1 MENKT
6 YVGIDVSKNTLDLAL
21 HGELKTRNFTND
33 QPGIEKIVKLLKS
46 LSPTLVVL
54 EATGNY
60 EFPIVAELGVGGV
73 PTVVVNP
80 RQIRDF
86 ARSAGVLAKT
96 DILDARII
104 AWFAA
109 AMQPAPRPIPE
120 MEAQD
125 LGAIIARRRQVV
137 EMLTAEKNRL
147 GNALKAVKPRI
158 RAHIVWLEKELD
170 DINASLRQKVK
181 DSPVWQENDKIL
193 QSVPGVGPTLS
204 TTLLAELPELGNLNR
219 KQVAALVG
227 VAPLNRD
234 SGTMRGKRTSW
245 GGRKTVRKALY
256 MATLT
261 ATRFNPLIK
270 RFYERLCTAGK
281 VKKVAITACM
291 HKLLTVLNAM
301 SKNRSCWPNEVV
313 LFLGSSS

>member
-1 MENKT
+1 LEKKT
-6 YVGIDVSKNTLDLAL
+6 YAGIDVSKNTLDVAL
-21 HGELKTRNFTND
+21 HGEKKTWNFPND
-33 QPGIEKIVKLLKS
+33 QSGIEKVVNLLKS
-46 LSPTLVVL
+46 LSPELVVL
-54 EATGNY
+54 EATGSY
-60 EFPIVAELGVGGV
+60 EFPLAAELGVGGM

-96 DILDARII
+96 DVLDARII
-104 AWFAA
+104 ARFAA
-109 AMQPAPRPIPE
+109 TVQPIPRPMPD
-120 MEAQD
+120 MEAQE

-147 GNALKAVKPRI
+147 GNALRCVKPRI
-158 RAHIVWLEKELD
+158 RSHIVWLEKELY
-170 DINASLRQKVK
+170 DINTSLQQKVK
-181 DSPVWQENDKIL
+181 DSPIWQEKDKIL
-193 QSVPGVGPTLS
+193 QSVPGVGPTVS
-204 TTLLAELPELGNLNR
+204 TTLLAELPELGTLNR

-270 RFYERLCTAGK
+270 RFYERLCAAGK
-281 VKKVAITACM
+281 VKKEALTACM
-291 HKLLTVLNAM
+291 RKLLSVLNAM
-301 SKNRSCWPNEVV
+301 IRNHTCWQDEVACIT
-313 LFLGSSS
+313 GHCS

>member
-1 MENKT
+1 LEKKT

-21 HGELKTRNFTND
+21 HGELKTWNFTND
-33 QPGIEKIVKLLKS
+33 QPGIEKVVKLLKS
-46 LSPTLVVL
+46 LSPVLVVL

-60 EFPIVAELGVGGV
+60 EFPMVAELGVGGV

-96 DILDARII
+96 DTLDARVI
-104 AWFAA
+104 ARFAA
-109 AMQPAPRPIPE
+109 TMQPAPRPIPAK
-120 MEAQD
+120 EAQE
-125 LGAIIARRRQVV
+125 LRAIVARRRQVV

-147 GNALKAVKPRI
+147 GNAIKAVKPRI
-158 RAHIVWLEKELD
+158 QAHIVWLEKELD
-170 DINASLRQKVK
+170 DINTSLRQKVK
-181 DSPVWQENDKIL
+181 DSPVWQEKDKIL

-234 SGTMRGKRTSW
+234 SGMMRGKRTSW

-270 RFYERLCTAGK
+270 RFYERLCKAGK
-281 VKKVAITACM
+281 VKKVALTACM
-291 HKLLTVLNAM
+291 HKLLTILNVM
-301 SKNRSCWPNEVV
+301 IRNHTCWQSGTVCITSNC
-313 LFLGSSS
+313 S